1 MKQTVRGRRY
11 KSTTEVR
18 LCQVWAISAVPL
30 QASPRVIQR
39 VEVEAK
45 FQPTYSLHTPRR
57 TTKSTDNAHKA
68 TWQDLQEQSDRNRL
82 DLFEC

>member
-1 MKQTVRGRRY
+1 MKQTVRGWRY

-45 FQPTYSLHTPRR
+45 FRPTYSLHTPRR
-57 TTKSTDNAHKA
+57 TKSTENAHKA

-82 DLFEC
+82 DLYEC